1 MWSYFYLKSSTSGG
15 CKVVMK
21 RISHLTLSNR
31 IIKIASFYIT
41 DDVKEE
47 ALSRGV
53 MVLQRK
59 GDVVETFLAK
69 KPK

>member
-1 MWSYFYLKSSTSGG
+1 MWSYFYLKASTSGG

-21 RISHLTLSNR
+21 GISHLTLSNR

-59 GDVVETFLAK
+59 GDVIETFL
-69 KPK
+69 P